1 MNKHTPG
8 PWTGGVLIGIAG
20 QDEAGISIGFV
31 NSNDAARREECKA
44 NARLIAAAPA
54 LLSILED
61 VYVKFGDYRADWP
74 GRHNATGQ
82 SLLGRMRDTIATA
95 TGRTD
100 QDVQDD
106 YGTRLARTERGE

>member
-1 MNKHTPG
+1 MSKHTPG
-8 PWTGGVLIGIAG
+8 PWMNGPMVGLSG
-20 QDEAGISIGFV
+20 QDEFGLNLGFV
-31 NSNDAARREECKA
+31 STSQGERRDECRA
-44 NARLIAAAPA
+44 NARLIATAPE

-74 GRHNATGQ
+74 GRHTATGQ
-82 SLLGRMRDTIATA
+82 YLLGRMRDTIATA

-106 YGTRLARTERGE
+106 YGTRLARSEAR